1 MEKRASVRTTTSA
14 IFWLS
19 AAFPI
24 ALAGGACG
32 GQPQANDPAAPL
44 TSTAAAGAGA
54 VAAAPSAPAASSPV
68 ATTPAVTTPP
78 PSAASPSTPATATP
92 PPSAAD
98 PNTPAAPAAP
108 VTPAAMTPAP
118 LPAGTAPLSPYSLYD
133 ATTGTLNAP
142 TPDQGVQIV
151 TKEYDLAPGQEKF
164 TCYHGQID
172 KQGEIDIKYWESKM
186 AIGSHHFILYQ
197 ADNDSEALGTMDE
210 SGCLTNFTNWIY
222 SSAQPHIDLQI
233 PEGVAMVLNS
243 QQRIN
248 FDMHYINTGDQTLKV
263 QVQLNAIFATGQF
276 TKAASLISYNTGIR
290 LQPHATGSASGD
302 CTPGSGAKFFYML
315 THTHRRGTLA
325 TISRVLANGQ
335 MGETLVESTNWDLPQ
350 EKKWIT
356 DPYMTFLPG
365 EKFHYDCEYM
375 NDLNQVV
382 TTGPS
387 AATNEMCMAITYYFP
402 ASAGGSCR

>member
-1 MEKRASVRTTTSA
+1 MKKRPVFSASL
-14 IFWLS
+14 WLS
-19 AAFPI
+19 AVLPI
-24 ALAGGACG
+24 ALAASACG
-32 GQPQANDPAAPL
+32 SEPQANDPAGPL
-44 TSTAAAGAGA
+44 ATTAAAGAGA
-54 VAAAPSAPAASSPV
+54 ATTGSVTP
-68 ATTPAVTTPP
+68 ATTPPAATTPP
-78 PSAASPSTPATATP
+78 PSAAGAPVTSP
-92 PPSAAD
+92 PPSAAA
-98 PNTPAAPAAP
+98 PSTPAP
-108 VTPAAMTPAP
+108 VTPVTPAP
-118 LPAGTAPLSPYSLYD
+118 TTPTAPATPPAALPSGTAAPSPYSLFD
-133 ATTGTLNAP
+133 ASTNTLNAP

-172 KQGEIDIKYWESKM
+172 KEGEIDVKYWESRM

-197 ADNDSEALGTMDE
+197 ADNDSAALGTMDE
-210 SGCLTNFTNWIY
+210 TGCLTNFTNWIY

-243 QQRIN
+243 KQRIN
-248 FDMHYINTGDQTLKV
+248 FDMHYINTGDQALKV

-276 TKAASLISYNTGIR
+276 TKAASLISYNTGIY

-302 CTPGSGAKFFYML
+302 CTPGKDAKFFYML

-325 TISRVLANGQ
+325 TISRVLANGM
-335 MGETLVESTNWDLPQ
+335 MGETLVESTNWELPQ

-356 DPYMTFLPG
+356 DPFMTFQPG

-402 ASAGGSCR
+402 GSAGGSCR